1 MTDIATESKASTGSA
16 LISLLY
22 VARGLRGFG
31 DGFAIIILP
40 AYMTPLRQFDFRE
53 VGGVVLF
60 GAEGDFLIGL
70 DLVFGSLREP
80 IPFLVGFSQ

>member
-1 MTDIATESKASTGSA
+1 MTSLSAAPKTSGETA

-40 AYMTPLRQFDFRE
+40 AYMTILGYDAAAVGIVATASLLGTWRRLRCWERRF
-53 VGGVVLF
+53 
-60 GAEGDFLIGL
+60 
-70 DLVFGSLREP
+70 
-80 IPFLVGFSQ
+80 

>member
-1 MTDIATESKASTGSA
+1 MTSLSAAPKTSGEIA

-40 AYMTPLRQFDFRE
+40 A
-53 VGGVVLF
+53 
-60 GAEGDFLIGL
+60 
-70 DLVFGSLREP
+70 
-80 IPFLVGFSQ
+80 